1 MFAKLWVRAQSFFE
15 RLFPH
20 EPEPGRFES
29 GSKWSLS
36 GFLAAAPF
44 VAPSREYL
52 VYIPK
57 GRSLWRRAPLI
68 VLCHGCKQTPEEF
81 VEGTRI
87 TDLADRHGF
96 VVLLPRQ
103 KDNANPWRCWNWFDT
118 RTMSGAGEAAIV
130 AAQIRFVRRRYRCD
144 RKRVLVAGMS
154 AGGAFAAVMGLRYP
168 GLVTAVAVHSG
179 LACGAAISPLSAI
192 AVMQSGPEQDVASI
206 GDAARAAARPRRLPI
221 PLLAIHGNADAVVSP
236 RNATALVRQ
245 YLHLNSHPSV
255 HATTGD
261 AGTTTSELPA
271 ADAETRTTLASGRVE
286 VVREWRSEGRLVARL
301 VEVAGLGHAWS
312 GGDPSLSYNDAEA
325 PDATALVG
333 AFLEDALS

>member
-1 MFAKLWVRAQSFFE
+1 MFAKLWARARSVFD

-29 GSKWSLS
+29 GSKWSLR

-44 VAPSREYL
+44 VLPSREYL

-81 VEGTRI
+81 AQGTRI
-87 TDLADRHGF
+87 ADLADRHGF

-103 KDNANPWRCWNWFDT
+103 KKGANPWSCWNWFDT
-118 RTMSGAGEAAIV
+118 RTMKGAGEAAIV
-130 AAQIRFVRRRYRCD
+130 AAQIRSVRRRYRCH

-168 GLVTAVAVHSG
+168 KLISAVAVHSG
-179 LACGAAISPLSAI
+179 LACGAARSPLSAI
-192 AVMQSGPEQDVASI
+192 AVMQNGPEQDVAAI
-206 GDAARAAARPRRLPI
+206 GDAARGAARPRDLPI
-221 PLLAIHGNADAVVSP
+221 PLLAVHGESDSVVSP
-236 RNATALVRQ
+236 RNAAALVRQ
-245 YLHLNSHPSV
+245 YLHLNGHSSMR
-255 HATTGD
+255 D
-261 AGTTTSELPA
+261 AGATAPALPV
-271 ADAETRTTLASGRVE
+271 ADAETRTTLPSGRTE

-301 VEVAGLGHAWS
+301 VEVTGLGHAWS
-312 GGDPSLSYNDAEA
+312 GGDAALAYNDAEA

-333 AFLEDALS
+333 AFFADALS

>member
-1 MFAKLWVRAQSFFE
+1 MFAKLRARARAFFD

-29 GSKWSLS
+29 GSKWSLR
-36 GFLAAAPF
+36 GFVAAAPF
-44 VAPSREYL
+44 VLPSREYL

-81 VEGTRI
+81 AQGTRI
-87 TDLADRHGF
+87 AELADQHGF
-96 VVLLPRQ
+96 IVLLPRQ

-118 RTMSGAGEAAIV
+118 RTMKGAGEAAIV
-130 AAQIRFVRRRYRCD
+130 AAQIRFVRRRYRCN

-179 LACGAAISPLSAI
+179 LACGAAKSPLSAI
-192 AVMQSGPEQDVASI
+192 AVMLSGPEQDVSAI
-206 GDAARAAARPRRLPI
+206 GDAARAAARPRALPI
-221 PLLAIHGNADAVVSP
+221 PLLAVQGASDPIVSP
-236 RNATALVRQ
+236 RNAAALVRQ
-245 YLHLNSHPSV
+245 YLHLNGHASF
-255 HATTGD
+255 HATSRD
-261 AGTTTSELPA
+261 ADATASAMPV
-271 ADAETRTTLASGRVE
+271 ADAETRTTLPSGRVQ
-286 VVREWRSEGRLVARL
+286 VVREWRSDGRLVARL
-301 VEVAGLGHAWS
+301 VEVTGLGHAWS
-312 GGDPSLSYNDAEA
+312 GGDATLAYNDAEA

-333 AFLEDALS
+333 AFFADALS